1 MKTLVLCLAL
11 LLILR
16 AHADEPKRPK
26 ILGLSHVALF
36 VHDIDQSRA
45 FYQDYLGF
53 AEPCSVSDP
62 DGKLHLTW
70 IKINDRQTIEL
81 FPEKEAGSDRLNH
94 IALEVDDCDA
104 MRLYLASRGIRVPD
118 KTPVGRIGNSNFTIP
133 DPDGHGVEFVQYQ
146 PNGWTMQQKG
156 KFLPET
162 RIAARMSHAGILV
175 GELEESLKFYR
186 DILGMRETW
195 RGSRDSKML
204 SWVNMKVPD
213 GEDYVELMLY
223 DQPVTPERR
232 LISHHICLE
241 VPDVHEAAKTLS
253 ARPTPPGLKPAT
265 ALKIGVNGKRQINLY
280 DPDGTRVEVMEPQ
293 TADGKPV
300 APSTAPA
307 PTTRG
312 AAPTP

>member
-1 MKTLVLCLAL
+1 
-11 LLILR
+11 
-16 AHADEPKRPK
+16 
-26 ILGLSHVALF
+26 
-36 VHDIDQSRA
+36 
-45 FYQDYLGF
+45 
-53 AEPCSVSDP
+53 
-62 DGKLHLTW
+62 
-70 IKINDRQTIEL
+70 
-81 FPEKEAGSDRLNH
+81 
-94 IALEVDDCDA
+94 
-104 MRLYLASRGIRVPD
+104 
-118 KTPVGRIGNSNFTIP
+118 
-133 DPDGHGVEFVQYQ
+133 
-146 PNGWTMQQKG
+146 
-156 KFLPET
+156 
-162 RIAARMSHAGILV
+162 
-175 GELEESLKFYR
+175 
-186 DILGMRETW
+186 MRETW